1 MVDPAEQ
8 WRAFDALISTIS
20 PDALALPDGLI
31 SKIPP
36 RPSGYPSTIENFEG
50 HTGPTFDPIAVAE
63 AAANN
68 TLSYLLD
75 RERAARL
82 IEFQARDAH
91 QPGLIPVLNKLID
104 KTWKTPLQPGFKGE
118 LQVLVDNLTLKHLL
132 ALAADPKN
140 AENVRGEA
148 LLAITDLSTWMGL
161 QVVTAEPRWKAALYF
176 ALSQVNDFTKNPD
189 KFIPQPALEMP
200 PGAPIGMPDDEF
212 NF

>member
-1 MVDPAEQ
+1 MN
-8 WRAFDALISTIS
+8 TIT
-20 PDALALPDGLI
+20 PDALALPDDLI
-31 SKIPP
+31 RKIPP
-36 RPSGYPSTIENFEG
+36 RPSGYPSTVENFEA

-75 RERAARL
+75 NQRAARL
-82 IEFQARDAH
+82 IEFQARDEH
-91 QPGLIPVLNKLID
+91 QPGLIAVLNKLLER
-104 KTWKTPLQPGFKGE
+104 TWKAPLKPGMKGE
-118 LQVLVDNLTLKHLL
+118 LQVLVDNLALKHLL

-140 AENVRGEA
+140 AESVRGEA
-148 LLAITDLSTWMGL
+148 LLEITDLSTWMGL
-161 QVVTAEPRWKAALYF
+161 QVVSAAPRWKAALYF
-176 ALSQVNDFTKNPD
+176 GLSQINEFTKNPD